1 MCSGSYGSA
10 VGLCNDDF
18 YGGKENQMIR
28 STLSRA
34 LATTVVS
41 LSISACSAPD
51 LTLTCPIPP
60 GATPAEAAAILSSCF
75 GKMDAIPVNTRAKQD
90 VDILFVID
98 NSPSM
103 SPKQKQLASAIDS
116 FIQKIDQSGSNYHVG
131 VTSTDIGAQQAPNTA
146 FQPGNLNISGCE
158 SYKGND
164 GELQKQAC
172 SSRDQSKWSQAA
184 KDACNLTLCKT
195 KLEPTNGDVYL
206 WKQDG
211 QTNAPSNDIIGTFKC
226 IAPIGDAGCGLESP
240 LEAAKR
246 ALDGHSTINQGFL
259 RQNSVLAVIFVTDE
273 DDCSVQLTTRA
284 QSNPNSIDCTKNG
297 MSTYNCWKNDF
308 RCLAYNLSC
317 DQPLTATG
325 AKTNCKESGNG
336 YLESVDKYVRFF
348 SNLRSSNKLV
358 LAGIWTP
365 TMLDNPNSD
374 TTKDG
379 KLIVDYDPAVCTP
392 GPGVTCSTE
401 ALNRGQGS
409 KAACLNATDNNFFGQ
424 AQIRLSSFIRKF
436 DASSR
441 VEQSICDPNNY
452 VTVLNTVADRI
463 TSRASTNCLTGQPKT
478 DQNGSP
484 ICIVGLVDANTPAAL
499 PDVRLPQCSSTCCKA
514 WATAGDPNNVDVAG
528 RTAKPVPNDP
538 YIVGKCTADPD
549 CYCAVANPTSNY
561 GCKDA
566 VGNDSAIVGLWIKS
580 DPHFTPSGKVANVIC
595 TVR

>member
-1 MCSGSYGSA
+1 MRPTIRMRMAILA
-10 VGLCNDDF
+10 VL
-18 YGGKENQMIR
+18 
-28 STLSRA
+28 
-34 LATTVVS
+34 
-41 LSISACSAPD
+41 
-51 LTLTCPIPP
+51 LTLAMVEGCDLVWSSYVDRSASGCTKEMADCLANPLKCP
-60 GATPAEAAAILSSCF
+60 ANAES
-75 GKMDAIPVNTRAKQD
+75 MQDAIRFCGTISRIGQISVNTRAKQD

-116 FIQKIDQSGSNYHVG
+116 FIQKIDQSGSNYHLG

-146 FQPGNLNISGCE
+146 FQPGNLNISGCD

-172 SSRDQSKWSQAA
+172 SARDQSKWSQAA

-246 ALDGHSTINQGFL
+246 ALDSHSTINQGFL
-259 RQNSVLAVIFVTDE
+259 HQNSVLAVIFVTDE

-308 RCLAYNLSC
+308 RCLAYNLTC
-317 DQPLTATG
+317 DQPLTTTG
-325 AKTNCKESGNG
+325 AKTNCKEDGNG
-336 YLESVDKYVRFF
+336 YLESVDKYVTFL
-348 SNLRSSNKLV
+348 STLRTSNKLV